1 MPIDERV
8 VATPGFVDLVGAA
21 SQVGTSQCVLES
33 SSVANCVAL
42 IAQFSQLSAHA
53 HDMFTALMDESCATL
68 ERISNLSAR
77 VTSLSTTCSA
87 SDDAQ
92 LAAAKYA
99 KNNEGEVGRTGLT
112 FVAMRDTLPPAL
124 RTRVEACAA
133 PPNVSL
139 LDDLD
144 EQHNCAAKYSH
155 PDFFIEQ
162 WLISE
167 RQRQAGLEQQRAR
180 RREERR
186 ARRKLERAGR
196 KDGQMGRIAVSAVK
210 KKKYNVHGQEFAGAE
225 EAVEAPRSL
234 PTTTISRRS
243 SLAPAS
249 EAAPP
254 PPPPPPPQ
262 QQQPPADAR
271 SELLAGI
278 QKGMALKPV
287 AKATQ
292 APASSPREDLM
303 SQIRMGSA
311 AVLRS
316 TPQRKTPPPPPT
328 TPKADDAYSEI
339 KALLDRRQFLAPVD
353 ESSDA
358 SSGSDSDDWDD

>member
-99 KNNEGEVGRTGLT
+99 KNNEGRLGRTDGEVGRTGLT

-210 KKKYNVHGQEFAGAE
+210 KKKYN
-225 EAVEAPRSL
+225 
-234 PTTTISRRS
+234 
-243 SLAPAS
+243 
-249 EAAPP
+249 
-254 PPPPPPPQ
+254 
-262 QQQPPADAR
+262 ADAR